1 MPLLVVPSCKLAIFY
16 SFGCAHEPLIRLAHE
31 ARTGEVLQDVYSS
44 VDPMTPSLSDLSE
57 DWGLSGVAPM
67 EDYSFVAVMG
77 DPWTRLVSLYKTFM
91 VRLKRHSLLERKYKF
106 VNGIQFPFQD
116 LVKLLSLF
124 RPDVV
129 APVFRPQTPSSGYPS
144 GTKILKMEEV
154 HGWLTAHLKAQG
166 QDPKTLKT
174 LEDLRPRAL
183 KEATKTTVLSRAF
196 VGHLP
201 PSSFALSSMPPM
213 RSFYNEELWAVVKE
227 LYAKDLET
235 CPTLAI
241 QGFPS
246 LKESQEPKLV

>member
-16 SFGCAHEPLIRLAHE
+16 SFGCAHEPLIRLVHE
-31 ARTGEVLQDVYSS
+31 VRTGEVVQDVYSS
-44 VDPMTPSLSDLSE
+44 VDPMNPSLSDLS
-57 DWGLSGVAPM
+57 DDCSTSSM
-67 EDYSFVAVMG
+67 KDYRFVTVMG

-91 VRLKRHSLLERKYKF
+91 IRLKRHSLLESKYKF
-106 VNGIQFPFQD
+106 VNGLQFPFQD

-124 RPDVV
+124 RPEAV
-129 APVFRPQTPSSGYPS
+129 APIFRPQTPNGGYPS
-144 GTKILKMEEV
+144 GTKILKLDEV
-154 HGWLTAHLKAQG
+154 HGWLTAYLKAQG

-174 LEDLRPRAL
+174 LDDLSPKAL
-183 KEATKTTVLSRAF
+183 KEATKATILSRAF

-241 QGFPS
+241 KGVPPV
-246 LKESQEPKLV
+246 KAIQEPKLV